1 MNMTTNTT
9 QIKKDQTKVFKG
21 LCKSRVPE
29 TVRDDLQTISEAFL
43 FAMSQRFP
51 TYSRA
56 LIDRI
61 LVPLLMKMQM
71 HRSALVRSV
80 ARDVADII
88 NDYCASLPD
97 YLEAYPEMK

>member
-1 MNMTTNTT
+1 MTTNTT
-9 QIKKDQTKVFKG
+9 IYGKDQSKVFKG
-21 LCKSRVPE
+21 LCRSRIPE
-29 TVRDDLQTISEAFL
+29 IVRDDLQAISEAFL
-43 FAMSQRFP
+43 FAMEHRFP

-61 LVPLLMKMQM
+61 LVPLLMKMQN

-80 ARDVADII
+80 ARDVRDIV

-97 YLEAYPEMK
+97 YLEAYPEMR